1 MTINEE
7 RFIEEVAKTSTRRYT
22 ARDAENMAD
31 DQLIRNYE
39 REEVAEDSKKNILAE
54 MRKRAAKDAAGVI
67 GFAGCAE
74 KFAKYTA

>member
-7 RFIEEVAKTSTRRYT
+7 RFIEEVAKTSTRHYT
-22 ARDAENMAD
+22 ARDAENMANS
-31 DQLIRNYE
+31 QLIENYE
-39 REEVAEDSKKNILAE
+39 REEVSDDSKANILAE
-54 MRKRAAKDAAGVI
+54 MRKRSEKDAAGVI